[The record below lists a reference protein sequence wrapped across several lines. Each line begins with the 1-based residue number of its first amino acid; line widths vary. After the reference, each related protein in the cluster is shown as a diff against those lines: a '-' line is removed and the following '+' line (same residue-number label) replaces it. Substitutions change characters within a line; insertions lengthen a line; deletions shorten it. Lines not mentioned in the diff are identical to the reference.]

1 MSDSARTAD
10 PNARDACWARALE
23 LHDAGA
29 DVLEVMLT
37 EGWSPPLVIAATLKL
52 RRLGGST
59 PPPVP
64 WGSRGGGGNHP

>member
-10 PNARDACWARALE
+10 PNERDACWARALE

-29 DVLEVMLT
+29 DVLEVMIT
-37 EGWSPPLVIAATLKL
+37 EGWSPPLVIGATLKL
-52 RRLGGST
+52 RRLTGSL

-64 WGSRGGGGNHP
+64 WGNSHTARNHL